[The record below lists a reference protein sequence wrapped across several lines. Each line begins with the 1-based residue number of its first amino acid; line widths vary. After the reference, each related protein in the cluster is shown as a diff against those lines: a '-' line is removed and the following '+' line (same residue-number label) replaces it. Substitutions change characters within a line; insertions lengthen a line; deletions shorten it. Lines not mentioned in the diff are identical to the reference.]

1 MPSNYFHFLAGNGA
15 KYMYMANRSM
25 SLAQNENPE
34 LMVIFVAG
42 NNPMRGFISI
52 QYLNLMIQIHVAEVL
67 LT

>member
-1 MPSNYFHFLAGNGA
+1 
-15 KYMYMANRSM
+15 MYMANRSM